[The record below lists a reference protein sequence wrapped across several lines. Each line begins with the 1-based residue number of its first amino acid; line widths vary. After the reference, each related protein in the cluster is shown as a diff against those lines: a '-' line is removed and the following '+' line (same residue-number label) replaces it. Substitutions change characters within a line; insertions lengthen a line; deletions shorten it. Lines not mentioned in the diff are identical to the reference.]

1 MKSVDIVELLALGS
15 LWGSSFL
22 FMRIAS
28 PEFGALPLIAVRVTM
43 AALFLAPILLWSSR
57 NAQAAWSRRGEMLVL
72 GFFNSA
78 FPFVL
83 FAFATLSLTAGY
95 TAVINATAPLF
106 TAIVAFLWVGERLGK
121 LGVLGLLVGLGGVLV
136 LVWDKLSVGQGNAFW
151 AIAAG
156 LVGAFSYGIAANHA
170 RARFSGIGS
179 LEMACGSQ
187 VAASVLLLPLCWFWW
202 PQEPPSLR
210 AWLAVLALG
219 VPCTGVAYIFY
230 FRLLSRLGPSRAVT
244 VTYLVPIAAMIFG
257 AIFLGEAV
265 TLQMLAGCGLI
276 LLGTGLA
283 TGLFF
288 RGLRV

>member
-1 MKSVDIVELLALGS
+1 MKPIDVIELVALGS

-28 PEFGALPLIAVRVTM
+28 PEFGPLPLIAVRVTT
-43 AALFLAPILLWSSR
+43 AALFLAPILLWSG
-57 NAQAAWSRRGEMLVL
+57 NPQAPWSRRGEMLAL

-106 TAIVAFLWVGERLGK
+106 TAVVAFLWVGERLGRP
-121 LGVLGLLVGLGGVLV
+121 GILGLLVGLGGVV
-136 LVWDKLSVGQGNAFW
+136 MLVWDKLGVDQGNAVT
-151 AIAAG
+151 ALAAAFA
-156 LVGAFSYGIAANHA
+156 GAFSYGVAANFA

-179 LEMACGSQ
+179 LELACGSQ
-187 VAASVLLLPLCWFWW
+187 VAASAMLLPLCWFWW
-202 PQEPPSLR
+202 PQEPPSMR

-219 VPCTGVAYIFY
+219 IPCTGVAYIFY

-244 VTYLVPIAAMIFG
+244 VTYLVPIAAMVFG

-265 TLQMLAGCGLI
+265 TLQMLSGCGFI

-288 RGLRV
+288 RRSAG